1 MPHAVVH
8 PFHLLPHVVS
18 IENTRLLDL
27 IEYVSQVA
35 SQRPRG
41 AAVAGPGRFAWTA
54 QQLTGIAGAELGDD
68 EGASSG
74 TAWLTVARPPHP
86 QLPPTPDSPWLAP
99 WLEIGDVMLAAP
111 TLAATVEGAALIA
124 AGTHRDAATGD
135 GTLVDASLPVVAAD
149 ARVALDDYPYRAEVL
164 RQLERYLSDRF
175 EPWAEAERDRR
186 RNSRLYMQLVTLHQE
201 LTGSASDGQLEV
213 VWGAGLVI
221 VGEEVHPLVVQTV
234 DLQVD
239 AVTGRIRVLPRNA
252 DPRLELDGLPG
263 VERASAV
270 GAERAAAD
278 YFANAEAEFS
288 PFRPDTYETVLAAL
302 RPMVQAALGGGPA
315 DIRREWVLLARP
327 RTSTPLVQD
336 LDRFAAQLR
345 APDRSPSLPA
355 AVAMLVSDPGHE
367 SPSGM
372 LPRYR
377 GISARGGGVGDGETR
392 DLYFPLPFNDEQM
405 RIVQLLEARTGVTV
419 QGPPGTGKTH
429 TIANIICH
437 WLAHGRRVL
446 VTSMKEPALAVLRD
460 KLPSEI
466 QPLALAMLAGDT
478 DGLQA
483 LEQAVQHIA
492 SQVQGLDP
500 VAETADCA
508 RLEEEI
514 DALQDRIAYLDEEAA
529 TVASRQLAPIA
540 LGDETLDPL
549 EAATD
554 VASALPSLGWLP
566 DALGLDEQFTP
577 RFDDNDLSQLFS
589 ARARLGDDVRHAGS
603 PLVPPDSLPSP
614 EALLDAH
621 RRLVRLAQ
629 LSAESRATDTPI
641 LAQVTPHTFDDLKEA
656 VHLVDT
662 VRALRTELSTQA
674 PDWVAP
680 AAARLLEAPES
691 PASTAFE
698 SLAREVDEAAAT
710 LATLSTR
717 TVSLPAGAEFDTDL
731 AQAVRNLAAGKR
743 AFGLT
748 TLFRPEARSRLASLT
763 IDDHLPASTADWQHV
778 SDALAAR
785 ARWRGLVIRWNTLA
799 MELGLPK
806 AGIDDTQGVPDTARA
821 IAWVRKS
828 LELVLT
834 EMELSEAAQALFP
847 GWSLARRVRE
857 EPAVIRGLE
866 RALDHYLNA
875 QSLAD
880 VWQVREALR
889 EASAHGEGGVF
900 EEMQRFSLEQLG
912 NPDVPDN
919 ALVDRWHAL
928 VGGWKRLHALS
939 EPLATV
945 ARVTDAIDASGAPL
959 LAARLRL
966 PSPLTRAA
974 LVPDGWRAGWR
985 AKRLAAHLAQVEAGS
1000 RILELSAQ
1008 RSEVEHDLTRAYR
1021 QLVVRRAWL
1030 RLAEQATPGVRAA
1043 LQAYLS
1049 AVQRMGKGAGK
1060 RAARYRQDAREA
1072 AAQAQA
1078 AVPCWIMPHYRISE
1092 SLPPDFGAF
1101 DLVIIDEASQ
1111 SDLSALPALL
1121 RGTRL
1126 LIVGDDRQVSPD
1138 PIGLEEDRIRALMQ
1152 RHLSNQVPIYRMQMS
1167 PERSIYDLARVA
1179 FASDSVMLKEH
1190 FRCVAPI
1197 IEYAKREFY
1206 GDELR
1211 PLRLPT
1217 RSRRLDP
1224 PLIDVRIDGA
1234 ERKGDVNLAEA
1245 DYIVGEIRRIAE
1257 DPALH
1262 GRTVGVVSLLGEE
1275 QANVIWDRLAETLGP
1290 ATLQTHAV
1298 ACGDAKAFQGRER
1311 DIVFL
1316 SMVVTPGQVGSPLA
1330 RDRFAQRFNVAAS
1343 RARDRMVLVRSVGPE
1358 HLSDA
1363 DHLRSGLIAHFARP
1377 FATPVESGGS
1387 LRGRCETTLER
1398 ALFDW
1403 LTERGY
1409 RALPRVQVG
1418 TYRIDLVV
1426 EGAGDT
1432 RIAVECDGDRHLGS
1446 AHWLDDIRR
1455 QRVLERAGWVFWRC
1469 FATRYL
1475 LDRDTVLAE
1484 LEAVLASHGIRPLRE
1499 SADAPDRLTE
1509 HRVIV
1514 VRRETGADAALA
1526 S

>member
-1 MPHAVVH
+1 M
-8 PFHLLPHVVS
+8 S

-41 AAVAGPGRFAWTA
+41 AAAGPGHFAWTA
-54 QQLTGIAGAELGDD
+54 RQLAGIAGAEIGDH
-68 EGASSG
+68 EGGSPMA
-74 TAWLTVARPPHP
+74 AWLTVTRPAHP

-111 TLAATVEGAALIA
+111 TLAASVQGAALVA
-124 AGTHRDAATGD
+124 AGTHRDAAAGED
-135 GTLVDASLPVVAAD
+135 TLDDAALPPIAAD
-149 ARVALDDYPYRAEVL
+149 LAVTFDDYPYRAEVL
-164 RQLERYLSDRF
+164 RQLERYLADRW

-213 VWGAGLVI
+213 VWGAGLVT
-221 VGEEVHPLVVQTV
+221 VGEELHPLVAQTV
-234 DLQVD
+234 DLQLE
-239 AVTGRIRVLPRNA
+239 AATGTIRVRPRNA
-252 DPRLELDGLPG
+252 DPRLELDFLPG
-263 VERASAV
+263 VERATAV

-278 YFANAEAEFS
+278 YFGNAEAEFS
-288 PFRPDTYETVLAAL
+288 PFRPDTYETVLAAV
-302 RPMVQAALGGGPA
+302 RPLVHAALGA
-315 DIRREWVLLARP
+315 SVEIRRDWALLARP
-327 RTSTPLVQD
+327 RNATPLVQD

-345 APDRSPSLPA
+345 APGDAPPLPA
-355 AVAMLVSDPGHE
+355 AVTMLVSDPGQAT
-367 SPSGM
+367 PSGT

-377 GISARGGGVGDGETR
+377 GISARGGLDSEDETR

-460 KLPSEI
+460 KLPPEI
-466 QPLALAMLAGDT
+466 QPLALAMLASDT
-478 DGLQA
+478 DGLLA

-500 VAETADCA
+500 VAESADCA

-514 DALQDRIAYLDEEAA
+514 DALQAHLTRLDEEAA
-529 TVASRQLAPIA
+529 AVAARQLAPVV

-549 EAATD
+549 DAATD
-554 VASALPSLGWLP
+554 VATAAQAVGWLP
-566 DALGLDEQFTP
+566 DTLGVDARFAP
-577 RFDDNDLSQLFS
+577 RFDDDDLAQLFA
-589 ARARLGDDVRHAGS
+589 ARARLGDDVRHAGH
-603 PLVPPDSLPSP
+603 PLTPPDALPGP

-641 LAQVTPHTFDDLKEA
+641 LAQVTPHTFDDLNEA
-656 VHLVDT
+656 VHLVET
-662 VRALRTELSTQA
+662 VRGLRNELASGA

-680 AAARLLEAPES
+680 AAAQLLQARDAPVAKS
-691 PASTAFE
+691 FDA
-698 SLAREVDEAAAT
+698 LAREIDEAVAT
-710 LATLSTR
+710 LAALSTR
-717 TVSLPAGAEFDTDL
+717 TVSLPSGAEFDTDL

-763 IDDHLPASTADWQHV
+763 IDDHLPASAADWQHV
-778 SDALAAR
+778 ADALAAR

-806 AGIDDTQGVPDTARA
+806 AGIDDAQGVPEAA
-821 IAWVRKS
+821 GAVAWIRKS
-828 LELVLT
+828 LDLVQT
-834 EMELSEAAQALFP
+834 ETQLSEAAQALFP

-880 VWQVREALR
+880 VWQVRERLR
-889 EASAHGEGGVF
+889 EAAANGEGGVF
-900 EEMQRFSLEQLG
+900 DAMQHFSLEQLG
-912 NPDVPDN
+912 NPEVGDA
-919 ALVDRWHAL
+919 ALLDAWQAL
-928 VGGWKRLHALS
+928 LGDWKRLHALA
-939 EPLATV
+939 EPLSTV
-945 ARVTDAIDASGAPL
+945 ARVTEAIEASGAPA

-966 PSPLTRAA
+966 PSPLPPSA
-974 LVPDGWRAGWR
+974 LVPDDWRTGWR

-1021 QLVVRRAWL
+1021 QLVVKRAWL
-1030 RLAEQATPGVRAA
+1030 RLAEKATPGVRSA

-1092 SLPPDFGAF
+1092 SLPPQFGAF
-1101 DLVIIDEASQ
+1101 DLVVIDEASQ

-1121 RGTRL
+1121 RGSRL

-1179 FASDSVMLKEH
+1179 FASDSLMLKEH

-1234 ERKGDVNLAEA
+1234 ERQGDVNLAEA
-1245 DYIVGEIRRIAE
+1245 DFIVREIRRIAQ
-1257 DPALH
+1257 DPALR

-1275 QANVIWDRLAETLGP
+1275 QASAIWNRLAETLGP
-1290 ATLQTHAV
+1290 AVLQAHAV

-1316 SMVVTPGQVGSPLA
+1316 SMVVTPGQVGVPLA
-1330 RDRFAQRFNVAAS
+1330 RDRFGQRFNVAAS
-1343 RARDRMVLVRSVGPE
+1343 RARDRMILVRSVGPE
-1358 HLSDA
+1358 HLSAA
-1363 DHLRSGLIAHFARP
+1363 DHLRLGLIEHFERP
-1377 FATPVESGGS
+1377 FAAPVGAGGA
-1387 LRGRCETTLER
+1387 LRERCETGLER

-1432 RIAVECDGDRHLGS
+1432 RIAVECDGDRRLGS
-1446 AHWLDDIRR
+1446 AHWLDDVRR

-1499 SADAPDRLTE
+1499 STEAHDRLTE

-1514 VRRETGADAALA
+1514 VERKPETSAAA
-1526 S
+1526 VG